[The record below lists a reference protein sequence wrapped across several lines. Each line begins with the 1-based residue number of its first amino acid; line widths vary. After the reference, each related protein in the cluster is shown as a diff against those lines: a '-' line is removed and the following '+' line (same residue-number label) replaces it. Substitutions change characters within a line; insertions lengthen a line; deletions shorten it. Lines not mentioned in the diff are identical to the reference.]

1 MKLYDDLISEALGLL
16 APLGLTELPVGKDLA
31 AREGDPNELILKR
44 DTAFELGEGSY
55 PSVSIT
61 AVTQSEALVP
71 KDGVVL
77 CGADLD
83 RIKGDCAYARVT
95 LLRTNDILE
104 KGEQAAYARIKR
116 LETQKFRV
124 GAEGYMMRP
133 SAMTNRE
140 QVRVSR
146 KAVKSGL
153 RFQGVGNLLVQAYH
167 RDPHVR
173 AVQVIFV
180 TAPQAPYRAL
190 DTLADQIA
198 VRTKMLDHA
207 LADVSMNCRACEW
220 KPVCDAVEGMKELHQ
235 QQMNKEETQ

>member
-16 APLGLTELPVGKDLA
+16 TPLGLTELPVGANLA

-61 AVTQSEALVP
+61 AVTQSETLVP
-71 KDGVVL
+71 KDSVVL

-83 RIKGDCAYARVT
+83 HIKSDCAYARVT
-95 LLRTNDILE
+95 LLRTDDILE
-104 KGEQAAYARIKR
+104 KGEQAAYARIKK

-153 RFQGVGNLLVQAYH
+153 RFQGVGNLLVQAYR

-190 DTLADQIA
+190 DALADQIA

-235 QQMNKEETQ
+235 QRMNKEETQ

>member
-1 MKLYDDLISEALGLL
+1 MKLYDDLIFEALGLL
-16 APLGLTELPVGKDLA
+16 TPLGLTELPVGENLA

-61 AVTQSEALVP
+61 AVTQSETLVP
-71 KDGVVL
+71 KDSVVL

-83 RIKGDCAYARVT
+83 HIKSDCAYARVT
-95 LLRTNDILE
+95 LLRTDDILE

-146 KAVKSGL
+146 RAVKSGL
-153 RFQGVGNLLVQAYH
+153 RFQGVGNLLVQTYR

-190 DTLADQIA
+190 DALADQIA

-235 QQMNKEETQ
+235 QRMNKEETQ

>member
-16 APLGLTELPVGKDLA
+16 APLGLTELPVGEDLA

-55 PSVSIT
+55 PSASIT
-61 AVTQSEALVP
+61 AVTQSETLVP
-71 KDGVVL
+71 KDSVVL

-83 RIKGDCAYARVT
+83 HIKSDCAYARVT
-95 LLRTNDILE
+95 LLRTDDILE

-116 LETQKFRV
+116 LETQKFRI

-146 KAVKSGL
+146 RAVKSGL
-153 RFQGVGNLLVQAYH
+153 RFQGVGNLLVQAYR

-190 DTLADQIA
+190 DALADQIA

-235 QQMNKEETQ
+235 QRMNKEETQ

>member
-16 APLGLTELPVGKDLA
+16 APLGLTELPVGANLA

-61 AVTQSEALVP
+61 AVTQSETLVP
-71 KDGVVL
+71 KDSVVL

-83 RIKGDCAYARVT
+83 HIKSDCAYARVT
-95 LLRTNDILE
+95 LLRTDDILE

-153 RFQGVGNLLVQAYH
+153 RFQGVGNLLVQAYR

-190 DTLADQIA
+190 DALADQIA

-235 QQMNKEETQ
+235 QRMNKEETQ

>member
-16 APLGLTELPVGKDLA
+16 TPLGLTELPVGANLA

-61 AVTQSEALVP
+61 AVTQSEALIP
-71 KDGVVL
+71 KDSVVL

-83 RIKGDCAYARVT
+83 HIKSDCAYARVT
-95 LLRTNDILE
+95 LLRTDDILE

-116 LETQKFRV
+116 LETQKFRI

-140 QVRVSR
+140 QVRVSSR
-146 KAVKSGL
+146 AVKSGL

-190 DTLADQIA
+190 DALADQIA

-235 QQMNKEETQ
+235 QRMNKEETQ

>member
-16 APLGLTELPVGKDLA
+16 TPLGLTELPVGANLA

-61 AVTQSEALVP
+61 AVTQSETLVP
-71 KDGVVL
+71 KDSIVL

-83 RIKGDCAYARVT
+83 HIKSDCAYARVT
-95 LLRTNDILE
+95 LLRTDDILE

-153 RFQGVGNLLVQAYH
+153 RFQGVGNLLVQAYR
-167 RDPHVR
+167 RDPHVC
-173 AVQVIFV
+173 AVRVIFV

-190 DTLADQIA
+190 DALADQIA

-220 KPVCDAVEGMKELHQ
+220 KSVCDAVEGMKELHQ
-235 QQMNKEETQ
+235 QRMNKEETQ

>member
-1 MKLYDDLISEALGLL
+1 MKLYDDLIFEALGLL
-16 APLGLTELPVGKDLA
+16 TPLGLTELPVGENLA

-61 AVTQSEALVP
+61 AVTQSETLVP
-71 KDGVVL
+71 KDSVVL
-77 CGADLD
+77 CGADRD
-83 RIKGDCAYARVT
+83 HIKSDCAYARVT
-95 LLRTNDILE
+95 LLRTDDILE

-146 KAVKSGL
+146 RAVKSGL
-153 RFQGVGNLLVQAYH
+153 RFQGVGNLLVQTYR

-190 DTLADQIA
+190 DALADQIA

-235 QQMNKEETQ
+235 QRMNKEETQ

>member
-16 APLGLTELPVGKDLA
+16 APLGLTELPVGEDLA

-55 PSVSIT
+55 PSASIT
-61 AVTQSEALVP
+61 AVTQSETLVP
-71 KDGVVL
+71 KDSVVL

-83 RIKGDCAYARVT
+83 HIKSDCAYARVT
-95 LLRTNDILE
+95 LLRTDDILE

-146 KAVKSGL
+146 RAVKSGL
-153 RFQGVGNLLVQAYH
+153 RFQGVGNLLVQAYR

-190 DTLADQIA
+190 DALADQIA

-235 QQMNKEETQ
+235 QRMNKEETQ

>member
-16 APLGLTELPVGKDLA
+16 VPLGLTELPVGANLA

-61 AVTQSEALVP
+61 AVTQSEPLVP
-71 KDGVVL
+71 KDSVVL

-83 RIKGDCAYARVT
+83 HIKSDCAYARVT
-95 LLRTNDILE
+95 LLRTDDILE

-116 LETQKFRV
+116 LETQKFRI

-153 RFQGVGNLLVQAYH
+153 RFQGIGNLLVQAYR

-173 AVQVIFV
+173 AVRVIFV

-235 QQMNKEETQ
+235 QRMNKEETQ